1 MEALKKNILAGTIS
15 PVYFFYGTESYLKEE
30 CADMIRTAMFPSE
43 ADAAANTHIF
53 YGTDLTPGELISKA
67 SEYPMFTAK
76 QLIIVRQF
84 DKIKKPS
91 TKELQKQHD
100 EKFSNYIKS
109 PAEFSVLIFDADQV
123 EKKELEKSSFATLK
137 KYRHDFPAIKAPDL
151 FASNRAKA
159 SGWEFDT
166 DALKAFTAYIQPSA
180 REICHE
186 IEKII
191 LYASSRS
198 AEKRITPPDVY
209 ECVGI
214 SRTYNVFELEKALAE
229 RNLRLCSGISLMIMD
244 QEGQKEGLGNIVRF
258 LTTFYIRLWKLS
270 LPDVRQLPQTEI
282 AKILGMYGKQEY
294 FVKNY
299 LTYLRSFSLQ
309 DAELAITALRETD
322 AALKG
327 LLPYPD
333 EKYLLL
339 RLMQKL
345 LG

>member
-1 MEALKKNILAGTIS
+1 MDALKKNILAGAIS
-15 PVYFFYGTESYLKEE
+15 PLYFFYGPESYLKEE
-30 CADMIRTAMFPSE
+30 LAGMIKTAIFPSE
-43 ADAAANTHIF
+43 NDAAGNTHIL
-53 YGTDLTPGELISKA
+53 YAPDLTLGELVSKA
-67 SEYPMFTAK
+67 SEYPMFSPK
-76 QLIIVRQF
+76 QLLIVRQF
-84 DKIKKPS
+84 EKIKKLP
-91 TKELQKQHD
+91 TKELQKQHE
-100 EKFSNYIKS
+100 EKFSRYITS
-109 PAEFSVLIFDADQV
+109 PAEFTVLVLDADQID
-123 EKKELEKSSFATLK
+123 KKEIEKSPFSTLK
-137 KYRHDFPAIKAPDL
+137 KYRHDFPVIKAPEL

-159 SGWEFDT
+159 SGWTFDP

-180 REICHE
+180 REICQE

-191 LYASSRS
+191 MYASARS
-198 AEKRITPPDVY
+198 QEKCITAPDVY
-209 ECVGI
+209 DCVGI
-214 SRTYNVFELEKALAE
+214 SRSYNVFELEKALAE
-229 RNLRLCSGISLMIMD
+229 RSLRLCSGISLMIME

-270 LPDVRQLPQTEI
+270 LPEVRQLPPAEI

-299 LTYLRSFSLQ
+299 LTYSRSFSLQ
-309 DAELAITALRETD
+309 DAERAITALRETD

-339 RLMQKL
+339 RLMQNL

>member
-1 MEALKKNILAGTIS
+1 MDALKKNILAGTIA

-30 CADMIRTAMFPSE
+30 CASMIRTAIFPSE
-43 ADAAANTHIF
+43 SDAACNTHIL
-53 YGTDLTPGELISKA
+53 YGADLTPGELISKA

-91 TKELQKQHD
+91 TKELQKKHD
-100 EKFSNYIKS
+100 EKFINYIKR
-109 PAEFSVLIFDADQV
+109 PAEFTVLIVDADMI
-123 EKKELEKSSFATLK
+123 EKKELEKTSFNALK
-137 KYRHDFPAIKAPDL
+137 KYRHDFPTIKAPDL

-166 DALKAFTAYIQPSA
+166 DALKAFSAYIQPSA
-180 REICHE
+180 REICQE

-191 LYASSRS
+191 MFASARS
-198 AEKRITPPDVY
+198 TDKRITAHDVY
-209 ECVGI
+209 DCVGI
-214 SRTYNVFELEKALAE
+214 SRTYNIFELEKALAE

-270 LPDVRQLPQTEI
+270 LPDVRQLPQAEI

-299 LTYLRSFSLQ
+299 LTYTRSFSLQ
-309 DAELAITALRETD
+309 DAEHAIAALRETD

-339 RLMQKL
+339 RLMQNL

>member
-123 EKKELEKSSFATLK
+123 EKK
-137 KYRHDFPAIKAPDL
+137 
-151 FASNRAKA
+151 
-159 SGWEFDT
+159 
-166 DALKAFTAYIQPSA
+166 
-180 REICHE
+180 
-186 IEKII
+186 
-191 LYASSRS
+191 
-198 AEKRITPPDVY
+198 
-209 ECVGI
+209 
-214 SRTYNVFELEKALAE
+214 RT
-229 RNLRLCSGISLMIMD
+229 
-244 QEGQKEGLGNIVRF
+244 
-258 LTTFYIRLWKLS
+258 
-270 LPDVRQLPQTEI
+270 
-282 AKILGMYGKQEY
+282 
-294 FVKNY
+294 
-299 LTYLRSFSLQ
+299 
-309 DAELAITALRETD
+309 
-322 AALKG
+322 
-327 LLPYPD
+327 
-333 EKYLLL
+333 
-339 RLMQKL
+339 
-345 LG
+345 